1 VSLQPE
7 TIFDFDLLGATKII
21 PEEEVPLRVVG
32 RMVLDRN
39 PDNLFAETGS
49 TKVDRPLLT
58 VASVLYDSVPVAG
71 GPDSV
76 DALRGNGAAVRY
88 VAEAY
93 KHAKPI
99 GAFGDGVDLLRDA
112 PLEDAK
118 LSENGLAEES
128 GVVTLASPGNG
139 NGDLDAFAEAFANA
153 VAAHRHFDRNLAAVP
168 A

>member
-58 VASVLYDSVPVAG
+58 VASVLYDAVPVVG
-71 GPDSV
+71 GP
-76 DALRGNGAAVRY
+76 
-88 VAEAY
+88 
-93 KHAKPI
+93 
-99 GAFGDGVDLLRDA
+99 
-112 PLEDAK
+112 
-118 LSENGLAEES
+118 
-128 GVVTLASPGNG
+128 
-139 NGDLDAFAEAFANA
+139 
-153 VAAHRHFDRNLAAVP
+153 
-168 A
+168 